1 MSTTAKGHPQPKS
14 DKKTIQ
20 LEGAT
25 VRLAGDSGDGMQL
38 TGTRVMQESKE
49 SGAPGAATSI
59 FKLVGAA
66 LQRDGADL
74 KRDLMGFRGLG
85 AHEEVGFTAE
95 ELKATEEFLHLRT
108 TTIYGGSSE
117 IQANIIAKR
126 VLGLPD

>member
-1 MSTTAKGHPQPKS
+1 MNSRIKGLSQ
-14 DKKTIQ
+14 
-20 LEGAT
+20 
-25 VRLAGDSGDGMQL
+25 GM
-38 TGTRVMQESKE
+38 
-49 SGAPGAATSI
+49 
-59 FKLVGAA
+59 KLVGAA

-126 VLGLPD
+126 VLGLPE